1 MFSFSRKHVIEP
13 ELSKYIKEQHN
24 KWLINYSNN
33 SVLKGYPGGYPGV
46 KVSDLVK
53 HKNGGNIFPN
63 YSFIF
68 ISLISFLAG
77 YNFCYLTKKV

>member
-1 MFSFSRKHVIEP
+1 MFSFNRKHFIDP

-33 SVLKGYPGGYPGV
+33 SVLKDYPGV

-53 HKNGGNIFPN
+53 HKNEGNIFPN
-63 YSFIF
+63 SSFIF